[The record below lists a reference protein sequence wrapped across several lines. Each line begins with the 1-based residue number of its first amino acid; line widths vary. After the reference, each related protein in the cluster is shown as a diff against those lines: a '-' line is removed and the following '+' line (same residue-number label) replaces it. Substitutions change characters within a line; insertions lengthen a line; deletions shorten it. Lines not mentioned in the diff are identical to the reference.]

1 MLSLFSKICSSSRIL
16 DKIQTGIFVISGYMV
31 ENLTSKN
38 FPNSRTVCAEPLMIL
53 PWNLQHD
60 LELTKKMLAGY
71 DVIVIFSN
79 LRPILNN
86 PEVKILMHSPQ
97 LFFSLITTF
106 YLREIEKRIKKFLT
120 QPSFYCCKKI
130 FLAKILTFTKAM
142 LTSVKSTGSFNC
154 KVYFLKLQMSLYLHT
169 KVQVSSTIL
178 TSFRQGVILSQP
190 S

>member
-60 LELTKKMLAGY
+60 LDLTKKMLAGY

-120 QPSFYCCKKI
+120 QPSFYCCKKN
-130 FLAKILTFTKAM
+130 FLGQNSDFHKSNADVNKI
-142 LTSVKSTGSFNC
+142 
-154 KVYFLKLQMSLYLHT
+154 Y
-169 KVQVSSTIL
+169 
-178 TSFRQGVILSQP
+178 GVFQL
-190 S
+190 